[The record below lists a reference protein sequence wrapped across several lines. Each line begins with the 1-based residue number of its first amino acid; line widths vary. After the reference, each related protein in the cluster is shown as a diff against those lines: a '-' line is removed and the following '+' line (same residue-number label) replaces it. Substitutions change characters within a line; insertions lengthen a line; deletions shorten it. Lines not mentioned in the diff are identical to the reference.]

1 MSKSSSTKV
10 ALLIALMAM
19 SVPSFAVTNSLNEFG
34 NETARLATFD
44 NAQGETS
51 FALSISPQVDSR
63 KQLASDIVIFVDT
76 SASQTGVF
84 KKDSIATLK
93 HLMTGLTRD
102 DRVKLVAMDIDPVD
116 LTNGFVRVDSPEI
129 ANALAKL
136 ENRVA
141 LGSTDIGAMVDST
154 VNQFTNDSKR
164 NRNVIYIVIAVDV
177 EIAACVVC
185 QCSH

>member
-1 MSKSSSTKV
+1 M
-10 ALLIALMAM
+10 
-19 SVPSFAVTNSLNEFG
+19 
-34 NETARLATFD
+34 
-44 NAQGETS
+44 
-51 FALSISPQVDSR
+51 
-63 KQLASDIVIFVDT
+63 IFVDT

-93 HLMTGLTRD
+93 HLMAGLTRD

-116 LTNGFVRVDSPEI
+116 LTSGFVRVDSPEI

-164 NRNVIYIVIAVDV
+164 NRNVIYIGDASAVMV
-177 EIAACVVC
+177 SLTTANLLRLFRRWPRIIFHFRVMPLVL
-185 QCSH
+185 SGISS